1 MGSYHDAV
9 LWIRSWLFWVHFKL
23 EILHQHSEEDEDA
36 ALGQRHAK
44 ADPLADSKWNKLNL

>member
-44 ADPLADSKWNKLNL
+44 ADPLADSKWNKLNS